1 MPIEWL
7 PLRAG
12 IFQTWKSVASEL
24 FWPFTAGLVLP
35 GHCTCVEG
43 HKISMKCGI
52 FLCVCA

>member
-1 MPIEWL
+1 MSIEWL

-43 HKISMKCGI
+43 HKISMYVWI
-52 FLCVCA
+52 FLCVYA